1 MFAIKNM
8 NELINRINILYEKT
22 AMYFVTLFIYFEC
35 NFKNV
40 LIGSRNSFYGNLKIF
55 KSKNSV
61 IRIGNF
67 NVFRSS
73 RFSNLVGINR
83 PCIIS
88 TLSEHAQLEIKNNC
102 GLSGVVINCFKE
114 IEIQDN
120 VMIGANTLIMDGDWH
135 HEDIRSGESKKI
147 LIEKNAWI
155 GVNVTI
161 LKGVIIGEN
170 SVIGAGSVVTK
181 SIPANVFAAGNP
193 CAVIKSMT
201 NE

>member
-1 MFAIKNM
+1 MM
-8 NELINRINILYEKT
+8 NDILNRVNILSEKT
-22 AMYFVTLFIYFEC
+22 AMYCVTLFVYFEC
-35 NFKNV
+35 KLKNV
-40 LIGSRNSFYGNLKIF
+40 IIGSNNFFYGNLKIF
-55 KSKNSV
+55 KTKNS
-61 IRIGNF
+61 IISIGDF

-73 RFSNLVGINR
+73 KFSNLIGVNR

-88 TLSEHAQLEIKNNC
+88 TLSEHAHLRIKNNC

-120 VMIGANTLIMDGDWH
+120 VMIGANSLIMDGDWH
-135 HEDIRSGESKKI
+135 HEDKRSGETKKI

-161 LKGVIIGEN
+161 LKGVVIGEN
-170 SVIGAGSVVTK
+170 SVIGAGSIVSK

-193 CAVIKSMT
+193 CVVIKT
-201 NE
+201 IPND